1 MERNVSSL
9 ALDGMLSSDE
19 LLSSFDVDEI
29 ATEALLFQ
37 TGYLTIHRA
46 EPRAGE
52 MYYRLGYPN
61 QEVRQ
66 SLNRSLLDRLTG
78 RPVATRRTP
87 RAPAR
92 SAPGQ

>member
-9 ALDGMLSSDE
+9 ALEGMLSSDE

-52 MYYRLGYPN
+52 MYYRLGYSEPGGAA
-61 QEVRQ
+61 EPEPEPC
-66 SLNRSLLDRLTG
+66 STG
-78 RPVATRRTP
+78 
-87 RAPAR
+87 
-92 SAPGQ
+92 